1 MQLFVIIFMAIVG
14 LASTAATI
22 GLFALGHHNNWTS
35 DGPGMLVVML
45 GVPFFGVI
53 AFIARHAVWQLKRP
67 R

>member
-35 DGPGMLVVML
+35 DGP
-45 GVPFFGVI
+45 
-53 AFIARHAVWQLKRP
+53 RHVGCHVRGAIFRVYRIHCMACCLAT
-67 R
+67 